1 MMKKISLATAIILI
15 IGLLFQTLTL
25 ADELMPTSGVF
36 AKYEF
41 GTSSESD
48 IKTNMTCATLGTY
61 AEYGLKLTPY
71 KEVEDSIKGGT
82 TKVKNTYT
90 SSAAFDV
97 TTAPQGGNDYLVEV
111 EYLNIPEGFFYLRYT
126 DESGKRV
133 NTELL
138 CCSVSGDM
146 NKPIWDRISEVR
158 GINETNAESQ
168 KHIFKLENADFS
180 KANDFSIETI
190 KNAKSAR
197 FEYGTQSVYIKNV
210 TVYKEDKLPVKAD
223 VKSEKEGNIFYDRD
237 LPEFDVCFFE
247 NAGTETEFDANFKV
261 YKYDENKEARLISN
275 FDSNV
280 IEGKSILKG
289 ERFTKRF
296 SINVSDYGLYMLE
309 INITASGRTY
319 TAATAEFSKCVGND
333 KQNDSLGV
341 NVHSGTWDK
350 GTMTN
355 YMTLAKNAG
364 FGVTR
369 EGVNWYSYEQSDGAF
384 GVKNNEKGF
393 YKICRDYG
401 MEPYVIITPVNPS
414 KCLDKRNNG
423 IVDSAALDGVY
434 NFVETLMDDPNMND
448 VTNFEIFNEP
458 VLSIFYDEVEKKI
471 KYTGTGKEERTQ
483 VYTAKGKAYGKVVEQ
498 AVKAIRAK
506 RGNNA
511 KIGILSLCGMD
522 SKFDASG
529 NRYIWNGMYIAD
541 NFIKGTLEYLRDPNE
556 DGNYSDS
563 VLNDVD
569 VITYHP
575 YSYNSNP
582 EIANERLLSGV
593 ENIADEY
600 GLNTQSAWHT
610 EFGWSTATYPANA
623 ACIGN
628 EFEQAKKIVRQ
639 YVSMYARNNSDK
651 FIIYDLIDDD
661 IITNTQESNY
671 GVLHS
676 ELYPTPYAAKYSY
689 LAVSNLNKMIED
701 TPNAKI
707 VYDTVSDLYTGDYN
721 TEINGYGTK
730 GETVVEFSGDADK
743 KVYMLWGIEDN
754 KEAKYKITDDVIAYY
769 DFLGNKVEPSEVETQ
784 SGYKVSSVP
793 FYAVCGADTQKSVI
807 DSGRNNVT
815 ITVEGKTDD
824 EQSDK
829 SVILIIS
836 DKDEISAKD
845 IKSQN
850 IIYSDFC
857 KTKSN
862 GYYRFNCGAVTDKS
876 LVYTYIIEENGKESK
891 FEIKPNRNTSELY
904 LYKNMQAAE
913 NGSVS
918 LNLVKD
924 VSVIANLKNDVTKYP
939 NVVLMIAFYKNAE
952 LKNVLTQKI
961 NDSYIEYKMPYLT
974 DTECD
979 AVKAFLWSSD
989 GAVIPLCDSVY
1000 VK

>member
-1 MMKKISLATAIILI
+1 
-15 IGLLFQTLTL
+15 
-25 ADELMPTSGVF
+25 
-36 AKYEF
+36 
-41 GTSSESD
+41 
-48 IKTNMTCATLGTY
+48 
-61 AEYGLKLTPY
+61 
-71 KEVEDSIKGGT
+71 
-82 TKVKNTYT
+82 
-90 SSAAFDV
+90 
-97 TTAPQGGNDYLVEV
+97 
-111 EYLNIPEGFFYLRYT
+111 
-126 DESGKRV
+126 
-133 NTELL
+133 
-138 CCSVSGDM
+138 
-146 NKPIWDRISEVR
+146 
-158 GINETNAESQ
+158 
-168 KHIFKLENADFS
+168 
-180 KANDFSIETI
+180 
-190 KNAKSAR
+190 
-197 FEYGTQSVYIKNV
+197 
-210 TVYKEDKLPVKAD
+210 
-223 VKSEKEGNIFYDRD
+223 
-237 LPEFDVCFFE
+237 
-247 NAGTETEFDANFKV
+247 
-261 YKYDENKEARLISN
+261 
-275 FDSNV
+275 
-280 IEGKSILKG
+280 
-289 ERFTKRF
+289 
-296 SINVSDYGLYMLE
+296 
-309 INITASGRTY
+309 
-319 TAATAEFSKCVGND
+319 
-333 KQNDSLGV
+333 
-341 NVHSGTWDK
+341 
-350 GTMTN
+350 
-355 YMTLAKNAG
+355 
-364 FGVTR
+364 
-369 EGVNWYSYEQSDGAF
+369 
-384 GVKNNEKGF
+384 
-393 YKICRDYG
+393 
-401 MEPYVIITPVNPS
+401 
-414 KCLDKRNNG
+414 
-423 IVDSAALDGVY
+423 
-434 NFVETLMDDPNMND
+434 
-448 VTNFEIFNEP
+448 
-458 VLSIFYDEVEKKI
+458 
-471 KYTGTGKEERTQ
+471 
-483 VYTAKGKAYGKVVEQ
+483 
-498 AVKAIRAK
+498 
-506 RGNNA
+506 
-511 KIGILSLCGMD
+511 
-522 SKFDASG
+522 
-529 NRYIWNGMYIAD
+529 
-541 NFIKGTLEYLRDPNE
+541 
-556 DGNYSDS
+556 
-563 VLNDVD
+563 
-569 VITYHP
+569 
-575 YSYNSNP
+575 
-582 EIANERLLSGV
+582 
-593 ENIADEY
+593 
-600 GLNTQSAWHT
+600 
-610 EFGWSTATYPANA
+610 
-623 ACIGN
+623 
-628 EFEQAKKIVRQ
+628 
-639 YVSMYARNNSDK
+639 MYARNNSDK